1 MYVACMLCSV
11 IVFFLNRVFVKLKKY
26 DLFIITLGCPI
37 EQHAIVLLIPK
48 SKFQFAVIIFFFSIC
63 AFLHRRQAITLLLWD
78 GSIWK

>member
-11 IVFFLNRVFVKLKKY
+11 IVFFNRVFVKLKKY

-48 SKFQFAVIIFFFSIC
+48 SKFQFAVIIFFFNLCVFAPKTGNNSITMGWIN
-63 AFLHRRQAITLLLWD
+63 LEI
-78 GSIWK
+78 G